1 MFIYFGRIELIMCRD
16 EGLLWVVKIL
26 MKEGENITYD
36 DFPEFLDHTSK
47 THIMQV
53 TLYITKNLFVIE
65 KQTSEQVN
73 RV

>member
-1 MFIYFGRIELIMCRD
+1 MLKKFDEFELIMYRD

-47 THIMQV
+47 THVMQV
-53 TLYITKNLFVIE
+53 NFYNKN
-65 KQTSEQVN
+65 
-73 RV
+73 